1 MGGKRNKS
9 SQGKIDT
16 SKLSNVIPYR
26 IADREE
32 AEAPQ
37 PEPAFLPTSE
47 KEETMST
54 TNSVIADIFGTAT
67 LGSVTAMAKVNSFY
81 KTERYINFK
90 RFYQQHPEAL
100 MGLIHKCFESWK
112 ASKYG
117 IEITLLDQENM
128 YVRDSNCFREPRRED
143 DRAPLLV
150 QVAYTFYARNEA
162 VLKDQLD
169 AAKGDDGRDVIELGI
184 SALHQEEPGPLE
196 NNEFSRFWF
205 DVAMT
210 A

>member
-9 SQGKIDT
+9 SQDKIDT
-16 SKLSNVIPYR
+16 SKLSNVIPYH

-37 PEPAFLPTSE
+37 SEPAILPTPE

-54 TNSVIADIFGTAT
+54 INSVITDIFGDCT
-67 LGSVTAMAKVNSFY
+67 LNAVTTMAKENSFY
-81 KTERYINFK
+81 ETERYINFK

-100 MGLIHKCFESWK
+100 VGLVRKCFESWK

-117 IEITLLDQENM
+117 IEIELMNQDNM
-128 YVRDSNCFREPRRED
+128 YIRDSNCFREPRRED
-143 DRAPLLV
+143 ECAPLLV
-150 QVAYTFYARNEA
+150 QVAYTLYARNEET
-162 VLKDQLD
+162 LKEQLD
-169 AAKGDDGRDVIELGI
+169 ASKGDNGDGIIELAI
-184 SALHQEEPGPLE
+184 HMLQQEEPGPLE
-196 NNEFSRFWF
+196 NHEFSRFWC
-205 DVAMT
+205 DVALT